1 MSGGGMVLHAG
12 RRIERPGVIRTTT
25 LCGRMNARSR
35 DGMNI
40 AGTDESVTCKFC
52 LAKMRG
58 PVPGPV
64 ASASSAAPVRPRPI
78 ARATA
83 LELLLAIY
91 QQHGWRRAEGES
103 MVARV
108 QTLYTVS
115 AEPGRNRYVAT
126 PKPVTSPGTAPDGGP
141 APNLEPSDDL

>member
-1 MSGGGMVLHAG
+1 MVLHAG

-58 PVPGPV
+58 PVPVPV
-64 ASASSAAPVRPRPI
+64 ASAS
-78 ARATA
+78 
-83 LELLLAIY
+83 
-91 QQHGWRRAEGES
+91 
-103 MVARV
+103 
-108 QTLYTVS
+108 S

-126 PKPVTSPGTAPDGGP
+126 PKPATTPGTAPEASAD
-141 APNLEPSDDL
+141 PNLEPSDDL

>member
-1 MSGGGMVLHAG
+1 MVLHAG

-40 AGTDESVTCKFC
+40 AGTDQSVTCKFC

-58 PVPGPV
+58 PVPVPV
-64 ASASSAAPVRPRPI
+64 ASASTVAPVRPRPI

-83 LELLLAIY
+83 LELLQAIY
-91 QQHGWRRAEGES
+91 QHHGWRRAEGES

-108 QTLYTVS
+108 QALYTVS

-126 PKPVTSPGTAPDGGP
+126 PKAVTTPGTALDGSLT
-141 APNLEPSDDL
+141 PNLEPSDDL

>member
-58 PVPGPV
+58 PVPVPV
-64 ASASSAAPVRPRPI
+64 ATASAVAPVRPRPI

-83 LELLLAIY
+83 LDLLQAIY
-91 QQHGWRRAEGES
+91 RHHGWRRAEGES

-108 QTLYTVS
+108 QALYTVS

-126 PKPVTSPGTAPDGGP
+126 PKAVTTPGTALDRSP
-141 APNLEPSDDL
+141 APNMEPSDDL